1 MPPLSGRQENAL
13 GRSPGLSG
21 SPTTMTDSPDFAE
34 LPEDALCVIY
44 ALLPAFSLRA
54 AAASN
59 KAWCCA
65 LRRSPLPI
73 RRRADWLHRWT
84 VTGAGA
90 SIHQPDSAVCAGDG
104 KWTPGGVALATTL
117 QLSTAQDAG
126 SA

>member
-1 MPPLSGRQENAL
+1 
-13 GRSPGLSG
+13 
-21 SPTTMTDSPDFAE
+21 MTDSPDFAE
-34 LPEDALCVIY
+34 LPEDALCSIY
-44 ALLPAFSLRA
+44 HLLPAFSLRA

-59 KAWCCA
+59 KAWCRA
-65 LRRSPLPI
+65 LRRSPLPT

>member
-1 MPPLSGRQENAL
+1 
-13 GRSPGLSG
+13 
-21 SPTTMTDSPDFAE
+21 MTDRPDFAE
-34 LPEDALCVIY
+34 LPEDALCTIY

-59 KAWCCA
+59 KAWCRA
-65 LRRSPLPI
+65 LRRSPLPT

-117 QLSTAQDAG
+117 QLSSAQDAG